1 MTPISIASAVAYLF
15 LVGMLSKQLFT
26 VRLGDDT
33 RHSAGQ
39 YRNRP

>member
-15 LVGMLSKQLFT
+15 LVDMLSKQPFT

-33 RHSAGQ
+33 RHIAGQ